1 MQFAALSKEILEKL
15 NKKGWNLYAA
25 SFSIETKEIAA
36 KETIESGP
44 VKKLL
49 ENNCYVV
56 LPQTENPKDP
66 ETVADSLENLVK
78 KIGGKPLMPIGYT
91 SIELLAMV
99 PRKSEVEVPLE
110 QKNSGKYKT
119 VTIPIN
125 TFLEGLNYFLDT
137 KKPRQI
143 NYSTIDQPIRKL
155 IYTLDQIKFL
165 RTLKSKAARIKK
177 EIREPKLFLETGE
190 PSIYPDD
197 NNCFISRGY
206 IKFRVIDIFDINA
219 QGFMKEIK
227 TLSREYSFVTISYP
241 NSATLINCD
250 CRDLTKYLEL
260 KAKDDT
266 ETKIRKE
273 YEAKEYLANKR
284 IKEFCE
290 FRDKMMAIAEKYI
303 EN

>member
-15 NKKGWNLYAA
+15 NKKGWNLYTA
-25 SFSIETKEIAA
+25 SFSIETKEIAP
-36 KETIESGP
+36 KETIEAGP
-44 VKKLL
+44 AKELL

-66 ETVADSLENLVK
+66 ETVADSLETLVK

-99 PRKSEVEVPLE
+99 PRNSEVEIPLE

-125 TFLEGLNYFLDT
+125 TFLEGLNYFLDA

-143 NYSTIDQPIRKL
+143 NYSMIDQPIRKL
-155 IYTLDQIKFL
+155 IYALDQIKFL
-165 RTLKSKAARIKK
+165 RTLKCKSAKIKK
-177 EIREPKLFLETGE
+177 EIREPKLFLESGNL
-190 PSIYPDD
+190 SVYPDD
-197 NNCFISRGY
+197 GHCFISRGY
-206 IKFRVIDIFDINA
+206 IKFKILDIFDVNV
-219 QGFMKEIK
+219 QTFMKEVK
-227 TLSREYSFVTISYP
+227 KLSKEYSFVTTSHT
-241 NSATLINCD
+241 NSTTLINCD

-260 KAKDDT
+260 KTKDDT

-273 YEAKEYLANKR
+273 YETKECLAKKR

-290 FRDKMMAIAEKYI
+290 FRDKLMAIAEKYI